1 MSASTISREVQAFAT
16 AVRAQLDDLPSD
28 DADDL
33 TEGLEADLA
42 EGIADARAD
51 AGADASSGADG
62 RPDSGAGADGPSG
75 SGADTH
81 ADAHAETAA
90 ARLGDP
96 VTYAAELRAA
106 AGFAPRISGSRRST
120 AGSLSSWLRKTRDN
134 FMALGTSTKTGI
146 VVWSFLV
153 AIRPLWWVARG
164 WAIFQVF
171 VVLTLGFGHTEIWP
185 NNPILGLVQIA
196 AIVLSV
202 QWGRGRLLSGAL
214 LRRTKTVTTIVVVI
228 ALPFLLGALRP
239 AYDVQYVES
248 AAEPTA
254 GLSQNG
260 RPIGNIFAY
269 DSTGAPLTGVQL
281 FDQDGTPLAIASAG
295 DTEVGYFQY
304 FPTDGVPRYVLPS
317 DSVTGRD
324 GWNVYPLRE
333 VAEGDVDFS
342 TYPVSID
349 SSKVTLPSAP
359 FARIQP
365 LAEQKLAEMS
375 PVLPSPSPV
384 PEPIP
389 SPSGTP
395 LPSPS
400 PSP

>member
-1 MSASTISREVQAFAT
+1 MSASTISRDVQAFAT
-16 AVRAQLDDLPSD
+16 AVRAQLDDLPPD
-28 DADDL
+28 DVDDL

-42 EGIADARAD
+42 ESIAEAR
-51 AGADASSGADG
+51 SGADG
-62 RPDSGAGADGPSG
+62 RPDLGAGADGQSE
-75 SGADTH
+75 SGADTRTP
-81 ADAHAETAA
+81 AEATAA
-90 ARLGDP
+90 HLGDP

-106 AGFAPRISGSRRST
+106 AGFAPRISGSRRLG
-120 AGSLSSWLRKTRDN
+120 AGNLSSWFEKLRAT
-134 FMALGTSTKTGI
+134 FMALGTSTKTGV

-164 WAIFQVF
+164 WAIFQLF
-171 VVLTLGFGHTEIWP
+171 VALTLGFGHTEIWP
-185 NNPILGLVQIA
+185 NNPILGLLQIA
-196 AIVLSV
+196 ALVLSV

-214 LRRTKTVTTIVVVI
+214 LRRTKTVATIVAVI

-269 DSTGAPLTGVQL
+269 DSTGAPVTGVQL

-304 FPTDGVPRYVLPS
+304 FLTDGVPRYALPS
-317 DSVTGRD
+317 DSVPGRD

-349 SSKVTLPSAP
+349 SSKVTMPSAP
-359 FARIQP
+359 FVRVQP
-365 LAEQKLAEMS
+365 LTELKLAEMS
-375 PVLPSPSPV
+375 PVSPSPSPSPV
-384 PEPIP
+384 PDPSP